1 MKHIVTLLLLL
12 LAPLLPLSAQTPSDT
27 VQQLISEGLY
37 YDALDRLEQV
47 PDSLRTPDLV
57 RQQTQILSAFAR
69 YDEAADLIRPL
80 VERDS
85 LVTDMQLLAGIYES
99 TEAKDSALLLREVI
113 YRRSP
118 YSIVNIL
125 RLTQLYEEAELPFL
139 GEAMLSRFL
148 EKYPDNRPIRQR
160 RAAVNYTIAQYD
172 LAYQDFDLLY
182 HTGDRSVNTVYYHG
196 QSLMHQDSLDVAI
209 PVLEEAVRITKETNP
224 YPMLDLAS
232 IFIDQKRPDR
242 SQYYLDKV
250 DSLLQRTPQRLQL
263 LSGYHDRMAETST
276 QLKQYSSA
284 LKHLDRVA
292 KIEGITPDILYRQA
306 LLYRALVKPSMERGA
321 LELYLK
327 LRNSADTDSPR
338 LTYARQRL
346 EQLREEDF
354 MQKGQTPQ

>member
-1 MKHIVTLLLLL
+1 MKYLVTLLLLI
-12 LAPLLPLSAQTPSDT
+12 APLLTLSAQTPRDT

-47 PDSLRTPDLV
+47 PDSLRTPDLI
-57 RQQTQILSAFAR
+57 RQQTQILVAFAR

-80 VERDS
+80 AERDS

-99 TEAKDSALLLREVI
+99 TEVKDSALMLRELI
-113 YRRSP
+113 YERSP
-118 YSIVNIL
+118 YNIVNTL

-139 GEAMLSRFL
+139 GQAKLDRFL
-148 EKYPDNRPIRQR
+148 ERYPDNRPIRQR
-160 RAAVNYTIAQYD
+160 RAAVNYTIGQYE
-172 LAYQDFDLLY
+172 LAYADFDLLY

-209 PVLEEAVRITKETNP
+209 PVLEEAVRITRETNP

-242 SQYYLDKV
+242 SQYYLAKV
-250 DSLLQRTPQRLQL
+250 DSLLERTPQRLQI

-276 QLKQYSSA
+276 QLKKYSSA
-284 LKHLDRVA
+284 LSHLDRMA

-306 LLYRALVKPSMERGA
+306 LLYRALVKPSMERKS

-327 LRNSADTDSPR
+327 LRNGGDPDSPR
-338 LTYARQRL
+338 LAYARQRL

-354 MQKGQTPQ
+354 MQKGQEPQ